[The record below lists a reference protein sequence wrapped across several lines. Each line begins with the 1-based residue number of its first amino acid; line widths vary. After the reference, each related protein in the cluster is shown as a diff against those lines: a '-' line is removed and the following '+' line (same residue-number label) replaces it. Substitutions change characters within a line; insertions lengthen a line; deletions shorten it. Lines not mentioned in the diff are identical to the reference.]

1 MDSFEVGVVDLVVV
15 VAVLDVVV
23 VNVVVV
29 DFVVVD
35 VVAVEVMVVDFVDVD
50 VVVNVVVVV
59 VDFVVVEVVVVDF
72 VVVVV
77 GDVVVVVLVDLVVV
91 DVVEV
96 VWYWGSRQAHCLHHF
111 FSTLEPQQ
119 SPPSQSHSGTLLVSS
134 QKPSPTNLAL
144 QPSQCKIVFSVVE
157 VEVVVDDFVVSMV
170 LFNGK
175 RQKFC
180 SAL

>member
-15 VAVLDVVV
+15 VAVVDVVV

-35 VVAVEVMVVDFVDVD
+35 VDFK
-50 VVVNVVVVV
+50 
-59 VDFVVVEVVVVDF
+59 VVVEVVVVDF

-77 GDVVVVVLVDLVVV
+77 GDVVVVDLVVV

-134 QKPSPTNLAL
+134 QNPSPTNLAL
-144 QPSQCKIVFSVVE
+144 QPSQCKILLSVVE
-157 VEVVVDDFVVSMV
+157 LVVVVDDFVVSMV

-175 RQKFC
+175 RQNFC